1 MFKITH
7 LSLLIATLALTACGS
22 DSSSDNSKQAPEINP
37 TPPVAVEP
45 GPFTFAI
52 KTTGDTEPEYLVTQD
67 SISAE
72 ALTAD
77 GTGIE
82 QQGWN
87 YFYPVGNTL
96 FISGYTNME
105 ATSYKVNS
113 DNEVAKLASFVFED
127 ALEMFGN
134 VDDKV
139 LLASDEPR
147 TGNHTQRVL
156 YTVDAETG
164 LVTSKVNYRLH
175 DVDTGT
181 PGEGTVGYATGLVVR
196 DNLLFVPFHK
206 LDDAGYF
213 ATPEPN
219 SADIAIYDYPL
230 TDGAEPKKIISDT
243 RTSHVGVNGTTTSLI
258 TTNSGS
264 MYTMSNGSVAAGF
277 SPASTKP
284 SGILRINKDE
294 TEFDANYF
302 FNIEDAT
309 DGGKIFWFDY
319 IGGNK
324 AIARIITDDTGAAP
338 WGAYNKSLIM
348 QKLVIIDLVA
358 QTITDVADVPLHAKR
373 YSSPVE
379 VMNGK
384 VYVSIET
391 ADDAFVYQVDI
402 DSATAVKG
410 VEIKGKTIKGFYDLY
425 H

>member
-1 MFKITH
+1 MFKFTH
-7 LSLLIATLALTACGS
+7 ISLLLSALALTACGG
-22 DSSSDNSKQAPEINP
+22 SSSDNGPEPKIEPAPVVIE
-37 TPPVAVEP
+37 EP

-52 KTTGDTEPEYLVTQD
+52 KTTGDSEPEYLVTQD
-67 SISAE
+67 SLSID

-77 GTGIE
+77 SIGFE

-105 ATSYKVNS
+105 ATSYKVN
-113 DNEVAKLASFVFED
+113 DNNEVAKLASFEFED
-127 ALEMFGN
+127 ALEMFGS
-134 VDDKV
+134 VDDKI

-156 YTVDAETG
+156 YTVDADTG
-164 LVTSKVNYRLH
+164 LVTSKVNYRIH

-196 DNLLFVPFHK
+196 DNLLYVPFHK

-213 ATPEPN
+213 STPSPDT
-219 SADIAIYDYPL
+219 ADIAIFDYPL
-230 TDGAEPKKIISDT
+230 TDDAEPKKIISDN

-258 TTNSGS
+258 KTDSGN

-284 SGILRINKDE
+284 SAILRINKDE

-302 FNIEDAT
+302 FNIEEAT
-309 DGGKIFWFDY
+309 DGGKIFWFNY
-319 IGGNK
+319 IGGDK
-324 AIARIITDDTGAAP
+324 AIARIITDDIDAAP
-338 WGAYNKSLIM
+338 WSAYSKDLIT
-348 QKLVIIDLVA
+348 QKLVIIDLVS
-358 QTITDVADVPLHAKR
+358 QTITDVADVPLHSKR
-373 YSSPVE
+373 YSSPIE

-391 ADDAFVYQVDI
+391 ATDAFVYEIDI
-402 DSATAVKG
+402 DSATATKG